1 MNTGHS
7 TSGAAAGWRTLF
19 LRNRYLLVISI
30 VVSLAAGLF
39 AFKQLKRAEDPRITN
54 LYPIVITPFPGA
66 SAARVETLVTEPLE
80 DQLAEVEAIKE
91 TTSGRIGKLLR
102 RERNYF
108 LRNAKAD
115 RLNYAKAQAAKLP
128 IGSGSIE
135 SGVRRVINLRLKG
148 ASIYWLEESAN
159 SMLLLRSFYKAG
171 RWKLLEKL
179 ALTSELQ
186 TAA

>member
-1 MNTGHS
+1 M
-7 TSGAAAGWRTLF
+7 
-19 LRNRYLLVISI
+19 
-30 VVSLAAGLF
+30 
-39 AFKQLKRAEDPRITN
+39 
-54 LYPIVITPFPGA
+54 
-66 SAARVETLVTEPLE
+66 VT
-80 DQLAEVEAIKE
+80 AIKE

-159 SMLLLRSFYKAG
+159 SMLLLRSFYVFFPRG
-171 RWKLLEKL
+171 GFHRWGTYTYPSK
-179 ALTSELQ
+179 Q
-186 TAA
+186 TRKEDEERTQPLPHGVARTEVIDHLCRR